1 MNPLPAATGQTYGN
15 IAVVHLA
22 VRDYGIDV
30 FQSFVA
36 SYRLYPPGC
45 DHELI
50 IAAKQFGDASAF
62 EPWADVLK
70 GVRYRLLLLPDRGLD
85 IGSYFEVAFRTDF
98 SRYFFCNS
106 RTTFVVRDW
115 LRHLVVAQGKNPGGV
130 VGATGSWQSISSE
143 HSRNLSRESKWVGPL
158 KKLRALIGFLPLWH
172 EYPRFP
178 NPHLRTNAFLIER
191 TRLLALDV
199 PTIGGKQDAMRFES
213 GRRSLT
219 RQMRASGKVV
229 QVVDREGRAFEPE
242 DWRGTNTFWQGD
254 QSDLLVADNQTIKYA
269 AASQEVREELNRVA
283 WKHV

>member
-1 MNPLPAATGQTYGN
+1 MNTLPAAIGQTN
-15 IAVVHLA
+15 DTIAVVHLA

-36 SYRLYPPGC
+36 SYRLHPPGY

-50 IAAKQFGDASAF
+50 IAAKQFGDATAF

-70 GVRYRLLLLPDRGLD
+70 GVRFRLLLLPDRGLD
-85 IGSYFEVAFRTDF
+85 IGSYFEIAFRTDF

-106 RTTFVVRDW
+106 RTMFVARDW
-115 LRHLVVAQGKNPGGV
+115 LRYMVLAQGKNPGGV

-143 HSRNLSRESKWVGPL
+143 HSRNLSRESKWAGPL
-158 KKLRALIGFLPLWH
+158 KKLRALIGFLPLWL
-172 EYPRFP
+172 EFPRFP

-191 TRLLALDV
+191 ATLLGLDV

-219 RQMRASGKVV
+219 RQIRASGKVV
-229 QVVDREGRAFEPE
+229 QVVDHQGRAFEPE
-242 DWRGTNTFWQGD
+242 DWRGANMFWQGD
-254 QSDLLVADNQTIKYA
+254 QSDLLVADNQTAKYDGV
-269 AASQEVREELNRVA
+269 SQEVRDELNRIA